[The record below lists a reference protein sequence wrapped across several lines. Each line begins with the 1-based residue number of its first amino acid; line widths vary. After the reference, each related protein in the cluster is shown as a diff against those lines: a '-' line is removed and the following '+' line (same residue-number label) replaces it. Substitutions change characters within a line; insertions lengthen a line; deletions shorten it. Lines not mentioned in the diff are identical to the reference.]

1 MTVNVDLCIEET
13 IINSF
18 QALEVYRSLLQ
29 ILFRVFYSGGMSQIT
44 FTCTSF
50 YNLLLCTISCLE
62 IIINI
67 RSKYQKGFQQ
77 VYKVNS
83 IRSFRLL
90 WKLVEGEGVIAKYR
104 NNTQVQD
111 FYLEVNHV
119 LYRWVFFLISFID
132 EIFEFHISF
141 CYHTSNSNLNKFKIL
156 S

>member
-1 MTVNVDLCIEET
+1 
-13 IINSF
+13 
-18 QALEVYRSLLQ
+18 
-29 ILFRVFYSGGMSQIT
+29 MSQIT

-50 YNLLLCTISCLE
+50 YNLLLCIISCSE

-67 RSKYQKGFQQ
+67 RSVYQKGFQQ

-90 WKLVEGEGVIAKYR
+90 WKLVEGEGVIAKHR

-111 FYLEVNHV
+111 FYLDVNHV

-132 EIFEFHISF
+132 EIF
-141 CYHTSNSNLNKFKIL
+141 
-156 S
+156 

>member
-1 MTVNVDLCIEET
+1 
-13 IINSF
+13 
-18 QALEVYRSLLQ
+18 
-29 ILFRVFYSGGMSQIT
+29 MSQIT

-156 S
+156 SWGDWIRIFIVTKKSVLSCCIV